1 MASIVEV
8 AARAGV
14 SRQTVSNVLNAPER
28 VRPETRSR
36 VEEAIE
42 ALGYHPNRTARNLR
56 SQRAHLLALD
66 LAPTGP
72 HEVSPVL
79 DRFVHALSEVAAE
92 HGFHLLIFPRTD
104 DPVTSHLPLADT
116 RTVDGFVLVD
126 TERDDRRVRVLADR
140 QVPFVTF
147 GRTGGSPA
155 HDAVDVDGVRG
166 GQLVAEHLVADGCR
180 RVGFVGWPEG
190 SLAGD
195 DRYAGLTAGWL
206 DGGRALSDV
215 ALVRCL
221 NVVEDGVRAVDE
233 LAVRPGGLPDAI
245 VTVSDLL
252 AVGVM
257 RGLRARG
264 LREGRDVRV
273 VGYDDAPISAHLEF
287 PLTTVRQPLD
297 EVARRV
303 LARLLARLDD
313 PDVPAVTELLE
324 PHLVVRST

>member
-28 VRPETRSR
+28 VRAETRAR
-36 VEEAIE
+36 VEAAIE
-42 ALGYHPNRTARNLR
+42 ELGYHPNRSAQNLR

-66 LAPTGP
+66 LAPTGA

-79 DRFVHALSEVAAE
+79 DRFVHALSESAAE
-92 HGFHLLIFPRTD
+92 HGYHLLIFPRTG
-104 DPVTSHLPLADT
+104 DPTTSHLPLTET

-126 TERDDRRVRVLADR
+126 TEREDHRVKVLADR

-147 GRTGGSPA
+147 GRTGGSVG
-155 HDAVDVDGVRG
+155 HDAIDVDGVVG
-166 GQLVAEHLVADGCR
+166 GRLVAEHLAAAGCR

-195 DRYAGLTAGWL
+195 DRYAGLTAGWR
-206 DGGRALSDV
+206 DAGRAVTDLD
-215 ALVRCL
+215 LVRCI
-221 NVVEDGVRAVDE
+221 NGVEEGARAVHE
-233 LAVRPGGLPDAI
+233 LAARPGGLPDAI
-245 VTVSDLL
+245 ATVCDLL
-252 AVGVM
+252 AVGVI
-257 RGLRARG
+257 RGLRAHG
-264 LREGRDVRV
+264 LVAGRDVRV
-273 VGYDDAPISAHLEF
+273 VGYDDAPIAAHLEP

-303 LARLLARLDD
+303 VERFLARLDD
-313 PDVPAVTELLE
+313 PDAPTVTELLE
-324 PHLVVRST
+324 PQLIVRST